1 MLLILE
7 FMRAELTRARSA
19 CLQPARLDCTGVAYA
34 GLRARLKY
42 CRERRCVRSR
52 ACASITASIDHVDES
67 ASWVFLGES
76 CWDFVDVEEWREN
89 WFMIDLID
97 RFYTYSI
104 KRMRFN
110 PVAFLES
117 LSTQSYLCIVKKF
130 REFQKNMTQSLS
142 MISRLNIT
150 LQISL
155 ER

>member
-1 MLLILE
+1 M
-7 FMRAELTRARSA
+7 
-19 CLQPARLDCTGVAYA
+19 
-34 GLRARLKY
+34 
-42 CRERRCVRSR
+42 
-52 ACASITASIDHVDES
+52 
-67 ASWVFLGES
+67 
-76 CWDFVDVEEWREN
+76 DVEEWREN

-117 LSTQSYLCIVKKF
+117 LSTQCYLCIVKKF